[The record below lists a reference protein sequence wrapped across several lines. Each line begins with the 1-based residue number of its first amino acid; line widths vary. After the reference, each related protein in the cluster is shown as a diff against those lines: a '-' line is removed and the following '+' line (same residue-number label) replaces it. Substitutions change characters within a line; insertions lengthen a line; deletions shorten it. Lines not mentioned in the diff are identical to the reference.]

1 MVYGQVTRLLK
12 ATNVT
17 QVQFLDH
24 SLIGSG
30 PSTYVEY
37 PRMAK
42 EWKHLELLK
51 QTLPEEI
58 HPFHPKCHL
67 KKTCCQNLAFIIFKW
82 EKYTK
87 KNMERHVMIS
97 DSKNLTLDVY
107 SFWRSTDSNQRA
119 SFTHLGNPGVWDH
132 TRGPLQH
139 LSSRWEAAANGFCS
153 KAMKPLPFWT
163 SDFWSSKFGTSS
175 IFFYK

>member
-51 QTLPEEI
+51 QTRQRKSI
-58 HPFHPKCHL
+58 HFIPSVIW
-67 KKTCCQNLAFIIFKW
+67 KKRAVKTWLLSSSNGKS
-82 EKYTK
+82 TPK

-97 DSKNLTLDVY
+97 DSKNLTVDLV
-107 SFWRSTDSNQRA
+107 FWRSTDSNQRA
-119 SFTHLGNPGVWDH
+119 SFTHLENPGVWDH
-132 TRGPLQH
+132 TRGPLKH

-153 KAMKPLPFWT
+153 KAMRPLPFWT